1 MASVESPTAPKSRS
15 APITF
20 LDAMQDPALFG
31 PWFKPESSWAAWRV
45 FAKAL
50 FGLGLD
56 ADDVEVFSRHT
67 GRSTPPAAPAREAW
81 VPVGRRGGKSI
92 FAAALAVYMATFRD
106 YRPHLKPGERAVVMV
121 LAADKDQA
129 GVVFDYIAGFF
140 DNVPMLAGLV
150 EKRGKGKESIRL
162 RNRVTIRV
170 QVASFRRLR
179 GRTVACAI
187 LDECAFWYSDEES
200 RNPDTEI
207 LKALRPSMATIPG
220 SLLIAISSPYAKKG
234 ILWDAFKRHFGKDG
248 ARVLVW
254 KADTVAMN
262 PSVDRQVIDD
272 AYEED
277 PIAAAAEYGAEFR
290 DDIEA
295 FVTPEVVER
304 ATVKGR
310 LYVPFEPGHRY
321 VAFVD
326 PAGGS
331 GQDSMT
337 LAIARRYGNKAVL
350 CRVVE
355 WKPPFSPDAATM
367 ECSEVLKEYGLITV
381 VGDNYAGS
389 WPQERFRSNGVRY
402 VRSDKAKSDI
412 YLAFL
417 PLLNSQRVELLDH
430 ARTSKQLLALER
442 SKSSLG
448 RETITHPKNGHDDL
462 INSAAGA
469 LLLVARPQILE
480 GYKGTP
486 HEQSKPHQQEGSAQR
501 QMVTHYYGRCRNG
514 HQYAVATREQAERG
528 QPCAQEGWSIGHW
541 GPGYYGPGRR
551 ALE

>member
-1 MASVESPTAPKSRS
+1 VSARPSPEPKARLGAIS
-15 APITF
+15 F

-50 FGLGLD
+50 FGLALD
-56 ADDVEVFSRHT
+56 AGELDVFARHT
-67 GRSTPPAAPAREAW
+67 GRSMAPASPFREAW

-150 EKRGKGKESIRL
+150 EKRGKGKESIKL

-179 GRTVACAI
+179 GRTVAAAI
-187 LDECAFWYSDEES
+187 LDEVAFWYSDEES

-220 SLLIAISSPYAKKG
+220 SLLIAISSPYAKRG
-234 ILWDAFKRHFGKDG
+234 ILWDAYRRYFGNDG
-248 ARVLVW
+248 ARALVW

-262 PSVDRQVIDD
+262 PSVDRQVIDE

-277 PIAAAAEYGAEFR
+277 PLAAAAEYGAEFR

-321 VAFVD
+321 VGFVD

-337 LAIARRYGNKAVL
+337 LAIARRDGAKAVL

-355 WKPPFSPDAATM
+355 WKPPFSPDAATA
-367 ECSEVLKEYGLITV
+367 ECCQVLKEYGLATV
-381 VGDNYAGS
+381 IGDNYAAS
-389 WPQERFRSNGVRY
+389 WPVERFRHNGVRY

-430 ARTSKQLLALER
+430 ARTNRQLLGLER
-442 SKSSLG
+442 SKSNLG
-448 RETITHPKNGHDDL
+448 RETITHQRNAHDDL
-462 INSAAGA
+462 INSASGA
-469 LLLVARPQILE
+469 LILVARPQILE
-480 GYKGTP
+480 GYGAPAPATA
-486 HEQSKPHQQEGSAQR
+486 QRQQQEGSVR
-501 QMVTHYYGRCRNG
+501 RGIVTHYYAGCRNG
-514 HQYAVATREQAERG
+514 HQYAVLTKEEAERE
-528 QPCAQEGWSIGHW
+528 QPCAQEGWSVGPW
-541 GPGYYGPGRR
+541 GPAYYGPGRR
-551 ALE
+551 TLE